1 MKTIFLIGVFFIL
14 SASAVHAQDA
24 SEKKGFDR
32 SRLFYGGNLGL
43 SFSSYSTA
51 INITPQVG
59 YFFNQYFAAGVG
71 VSYAYYKYN
80 LYNPYNNATVQTQST
95 SYAGINI
102 FGRFYPIRQV
112 FIQAQPELN
121 YVWGKISTPGS
132 SDLKVNEFVP
142 SLLLGGGAAI
152 PAGRGSIIISIMY
165 DVIQKTYSPYFHQA
179 VYGFGYYMG
188 F

>member
-1 MKTIFLIGVFFIL
+1 MKKILMVSTFLVL
-14 SASAVHAQDA
+14 SASTLFAQDA
-24 SEKKGFDR
+24 SEKSGFDK

-71 VSYAYYKYN
+71 LSYAYYKYSYYYAGN
-80 LYNPYNNATVQTQST
+80 YSQQYSS
-95 SYAGINI
+95 SYAGMNI
-102 FGRFYPIRQV
+102 FGRFYPIRQI

-121 YVWGKISTPGS
+121 YVWGNNYYSNTPDG
-132 SDLKVNEFVP
+132 KVSQFVP

-152 PAGRGSIIISIMY
+152 PAGRGAIVISLMY
-165 DVIQKTYSPYFHQA
+165 DVIQNNLAPYYHQA
-179 VYGFGYYMG
+179 VYTFGYNMA

>member
-1 MKTIFLIGVFFIL
+1 MKKIFLTSVLFVL
-14 SASAVHAQDA
+14 AYSAIFAQDA
-24 SEKKGFDR
+24 SEKKGFDK

-71 VSYAYYKYN
+71 VSYAYYKYTYYYGSN
-80 LYNPYNNATVQTQST
+80 YSQQFSS
-95 SYAGINI
+95 SYAGMNV

-121 YVWGKISTPGS
+121 YVWGNNYYSTSPNG
-132 SDLKVNEFVP
+132 KVSQFVP
-142 SLLLGGGAAI
+142 SLLLGAGAAI
-152 PAGRGSIIISIMY
+152 PAGRGAIVISLMY
-165 DVIQKTYSPYFHQA
+165 DVIQNNLSPYYHQA
-179 VYGFGYYMG
+179 VYAFGYNMG